1 MKTLGMSADGSVIV
15 DLSVADGL
23 LVAGKLSEAEEA
35 YKSIV
40 KSIPSEDSYFGLG
53 ATYKAKREYIN
64 AVKALMS
71 ALKINPH
78 SQKAYGLIG
87 DIYAD
92 TRQGMQA
99 LEAYA
104 QAVATDP
111 SASLYKEKLIHIAS
125 SMTFKNMNPNLKGVL
140 LECLETPNIDCAR
153 LGNSWLSI
161 IQDDQPLAPFYK
173 LSKHA
178 DYESFKENLDRA
190 KTLDKMIDAFFLT
203 GLGLFIVP
211 NMGFEIWC
219 THLRRYLL
227 DYHAQGIN
235 RFSEIE
241 NLEFMVCALSRYC
254 FRTDYIFTEN
264 DAESEYVAQLQ
275 KVIEATD
282 KPALSDLALL
292 ACYRPLGHLKNAG
305 KIAAGLEGGDHVSQI
320 PKSQIEDY
328 LEQQKIRTS
337 IQPITAINDEISKAV
352 QGQYEEF
359 PYPRWT
365 SFQKNLN
372 EHPVEGHMR
381 GKKVKILVAGCGT
394 GKEAIELGY
403 AFPEAEILAVDLSLT
418 SLSYAISMANALGI
432 HNITFR
438 QGDIMKLGE
447 IGQTFDYIASSGVLH
462 HMKDPESG
470 WNVLNGLLK
479 KGGIM
484 RIALYSRTAR
494 RFLNEARAVV
504 ARDQIGSDA
513 DSIKAFRKKM
523 PQCISAPAVK
533 GIHYFL
539 DFYALPE
546 CRDLLFHVQEHQ
558 FDIPRIQK
566 DLDDMGLKFLMFH
579 LPADVLDR
587 YKKSN
592 KDDTE
597 ATDLAAWAKWEEKNP
612 DTFLGMYCFWSQK
625 MD

>member
-1 MKTLGMSADGSVIV
+1 MSTDGSVIA
-15 DLSVADGL
+15 DLSAAVGFLLDG
-23 LVAGKLSEAEEA
+23 KFSEAEDA
-35 YKSIV
+35 YKAIV
-40 KSIPSEDSYFGLG
+40 KSMPSEDAYFGLG
-53 ATYKAKREYIN
+53 ATYKAKGDYIG
-64 AVKALMS
+64 AVKSLMS
-71 ALKINPH
+71 ALKANPH
-78 SQKAYGLIG
+78 SQKSYGLIG

-104 QAVATDP
+104 QAVAADP
-111 SASLYKEKLIHIAS
+111 SVSLYKEKLVHVAS
-125 SMTFKNMNPNLKGVL
+125 SMTFKNMNPNLKGVMI
-140 LECLETPNIDCAR
+140 ECMETPHIDCAR

-161 IQDDQPLAPFYK
+161 IQNDQPLAPFYK

-178 DYESFKENLDRA
+178 DYEAFKENLDRA

-219 THLRRYLL
+219 AHLRRYLL
-227 DYHAQGIN
+227 EYHAQGVN
-235 RFSEIE
+235 RFSEDE

-264 DAESEYVAQLQ
+264 DAESEYVAKLRSA
-275 KVIEATD
+275 IEMAD
-282 KPALSDLALL
+282 KPALADLAML
-292 ACYRPLGHLKNAG
+292 ACYRPLGQLKNAA
-305 KIAAGLEGGDHVSQI
+305 KIAAALEGGEHVSQI
-320 PKSQIEDY
+320 PKSQIDDF
-328 LEQQKIRTS
+328 LVQQKVITS
-337 IQPITAINDEISKAV
+337 IKPITTIDDEISKAV

-359 PYPRWT
+359 PYPRWI

-418 SLSYAISMANALGI
+418 SLSYAISMADSLGI
-432 HNITFR
+432 RNITFR

-462 HMKDPESG
+462 HMQDPEAG
-470 WNVLNGLLK
+470 WNILNGLLK
-479 KGGIM
+479 QGGIM
-484 RIALYSRTAR
+484 RIALYSGTAR
-494 RFLNEARAVV
+494 RFLNEARDIV
-504 ARDQIGSDA
+504 ARDKIGSDA
-513 DSIKAFRKKM
+513 ASIKAFRKNISKLV
-523 PQCISAPAVK
+523 SAPAVK
-533 GIHYFL
+533 GIQSFL

-558 FDIPRIQK
+558 FDIPRIKK

-579 LPADVLDR
+579 LPADVIDR
-587 YKKSN
+587 FKKAN
-592 KDDTE
+592 KDDAN
-597 ATDLAAWAKWEEKNP
+597 ATDLSAWARWEEKNP

-625 MD
+625 IN